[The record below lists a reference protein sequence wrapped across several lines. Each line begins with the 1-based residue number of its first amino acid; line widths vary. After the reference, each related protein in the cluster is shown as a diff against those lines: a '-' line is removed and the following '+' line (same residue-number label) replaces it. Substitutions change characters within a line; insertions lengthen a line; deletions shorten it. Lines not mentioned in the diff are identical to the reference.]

1 MNHDNTVPDQP
12 APTPA
17 EPAAAKNDAA
27 AKRDAG
33 TAPVTGKIKQGQAA
47 RREKAK
53 VRRRWPAVMAGTATL
68 ALATAAVG
76 AGTLFPGENATA
88 QAELVPHVL
97 PVGDV
102 LANCPGPTQL
112 LAGAAEGADPEFSP
126 SSSSTQ
132 ARLNAVTLS
141 GATGD
146 LPAAVVQSLDG
157 NFSPLFGVSEASAAA
172 QDGPATVTGQPQMR
186 AKVLRSQDVKTPT
199 ALRIA
204 PQGEEV
210 PQGTAS
216 VVVAADDG
224 DLSGLAAATCQTPS
238 NELWLSGASTSIGR
252 TAVLSLSN
260 SSASP
265 ATVSLDLFSGQ
276 GPVQTAGGKDL
287 VVAPGA
293 VRQVVLA
300 GLAPDQELL
309 SVRIKSAGGAIS
321 AAIQQSILRGLTPG
335 GIDYLAPV
343 QQPGTALAIPGVR
356 VQAPEAAAN
365 ISKQDGYADAGT
377 SMIVTVPGARD
388 AVVEVKAYGPNGQ
401 AALPDGGVFTAS
413 AGKVTSMALTGLPEG
428 NYSFSVASDE
438 SLTATV
444 RMVNSTKPG
453 EAVDVAF
460 APSTA
465 RLGGAHLLTLPQDVK
480 STLAF
485 TAPEGSATV
494 RLVPIGDNGE
504 LGAAKDIELKPGAT
518 TSIDPSGVLGGKTA
532 SVLLSVAGAPTY
544 GSQLLGS
551 TDSANIAVLPIS
563 GTTAGTH
570 AMTIVTG
577 Y

>member
-1 MNHDNTVPDQP
+1 MNHNNARRDQP
-12 APTPA
+12 APTSATPA
-17 EPAAAKNDAA
+17 EATAEAGAKAE
-27 AKRDAG
+27 AG
-33 TAPVTGKIKQGQAA
+33 ATPVTGKIKQGRGA
-47 RREKAK
+47 RREKAR

-76 AGTLFPGENATA
+76 AGTLFPGANATA

-112 LAGAAEGADPEFSP
+112 LAGSADGADPQFSA
-126 SSSSTQ
+126 SSSNTQ
-132 ARLNAVTLS
+132 ARLNAVVLS
-141 GATGD
+141 GATGAM
-146 LPAAVVQSLDG
+146 PAAVVQSLDG
-157 NFSPLFGVSEASAAA
+157 NFSPLVTVSEASAGA
-172 QDGPATVTGQPQMR
+172 QDGPATVTGQPKMR
-186 AKVLRSQDVKTPT
+186 AKVLRGQDVGTPA

-210 PQGTAS
+210 PQGAAS

-276 GPVQTAGGKDL
+276 GPVQTAGGKGL

-309 SVRIKSAGGAIS
+309 SVRIRSAGGAVS

-343 QQPGTALAIPGVR
+343 QQPGTALTIPGVR
-356 VQAPEAAAN
+356 VQAPETADN

-485 TAPEGSATV
+485 TAPQGSATV

-504 LGAAKDIELKPGAT
+504 LGAAKDVDLKPGAT
-518 TSIDPSGVLGGKTA
+518 TSIDPAAVLGGQTV

-563 GTTAGTH
+563 GTSAGTQ